1 MLLPSSVLVKI
12 PPAGCRVCLLV
23 LIGKVQWENQK
34 RLSELV
40 LSSGDPVIPSFLSPL
55 LSVVFFFFPFSIFL
69 PRFILTYLGHILKL
83 LKMEWGMS
91 LFFGKINI

>member
-55 LSVVFFFFPFSIFL
+55 LSVVFFFFSIFDFPAPFYSYL
-69 PRFILTYLGHILKL
+69 PGSYFEAVKNGVGDEFVFRQ
-83 LKMEWGMS
+83 
-91 LFFGKINI
+91 N